1 MEPAASTAFGH
12 QFIHTRFNDGTSSAL
27 DHFNF
32 GWIHVYADN
41 PVAMEAKHAAETE
54 PTYPKPNTLIEKLTL
69 QAPLSGNPAARS
81 PGNPV
86 ETLWLGNLSL

>member
-12 QFIHTRFNDGTSSAL
+12 QLIHTRFNDGTSSAL

-54 PTYPKPNTLIEKLTL
+54 PTCPKPNTLIENLTL
-69 QAPLSGNPAARS
+69 QAPPIRKSRGPQPWQPGRDIVAR
-81 PGNPV
+81 
-86 ETLWLGNLSL
+86 